1 VEVKILQLPE
11 LKIGKLLPRF
21 PIIQGGMSISVSTAS
36 LSAAVARAGGIGVLG
51 ATGISL
57 EQLKQEIARAR
68 ALADSGIIGVNIMYA
83 ARQFTEL
90 VETAISQ
97 GIDVIFTGAGFSREI
112 FRRGQ
117 ESDTPIVP
125 IVSSARAALLAEKS
139 GAAAVVAEGAE
150 AGGHL
155 GTDRSIKDILP
166 EIKKAVKIPVIAA
179 GGIVDGYD
187 MAEVVKLGADGVQM
201 ATRFVL
207 SEECSVAD
215 EYKQMYLQAREED
228 VILIKSPVGLPGR
241 ALKNTFT
248 DLLQAGEAPHPEEC
262 QACLRN
268 CSKVYCIHK
277 ALLNARNGQV
287 QEGVVFTGKNVFK
300 IKEILP
306 VASIFQ
312 KILAEFA
319 SS

>member
-1 VEVKILQLPE
+1 MKLPE

-57 EQLKQEIARAR
+57 EDLKAEIRKARE
-68 ALADSGIIGVNIMYA
+68 LAGSGIIGVNIMYA

-90 VETAISQ
+90 VETAISE

-112 FRRGQ
+112 FLKGR
-117 ESDTPIVP
+117 ETDTPIVP
-125 IVSSARAALLAEKS
+125 IVSSARAAILAEKS

-166 EIKKAVKIPVIAA
+166 EIKRAVKIPVIAA
-179 GGIVDGYD
+179 GGITDGRD
-187 MAEVVKLGADGVQM
+187 MAEMVKLGADGVQM

-207 SEECSVAD
+207 SEECAVAD
-215 EYKQMYLQAREED
+215 EYKQMYLQAKEED
-228 VILIKSPVGLPGR
+228 VIIIKSPVGLPGR
-241 ALKNTFT
+241 ALKNRFT
-248 DLLQAGEAPHPEEC
+248 DLLQQGEAPEPEEC
-262 QACLRN
+262 EACLKS
-268 CSKVYCIHK
+268 CSGDYCIHK
-277 ALLNARNGQV
+277 ALVNARNGKV
-287 QEGVVFTGKNVFK
+287 DEGVVFTGQNVFK

-306 VASIFQ
+306 VSVIFERL
-312 KILAEFA
+312 LAEFA
-319 SS
+319 AC

>member
-1 VEVKILQLPE
+1 MQLPE

-21 PIIQGGMSISVSTAS
+21 PIIQGGMYISVSTDS

-57 EQLKQEIARAR
+57 EQLKQEITRAR

-201 ATRFVL
+201 VL
-207 SEECSVAD
+207 ALCSVKNARCD
-215 EYKQMYLQAREED
+215 EYKRCIFSPGRRR
-228 VILIKSPVGLPGR
+228 ILIKSPVGLPGR
-241 ALKNTFT
+241 ALKN
-248 DLLQAGEAPHPEEC
+248 LY
-262 QACLRN
+262 R
-268 CSKVYCIHK
+268 
-277 ALLNARNGQV
+277 
-287 QEGVVFTGKNVFK
+287 
-300 IKEILP
+300 
-306 VASIFQ
+306 
-312 KILAEFA
+312 FA
-319 SS
+319 SGR